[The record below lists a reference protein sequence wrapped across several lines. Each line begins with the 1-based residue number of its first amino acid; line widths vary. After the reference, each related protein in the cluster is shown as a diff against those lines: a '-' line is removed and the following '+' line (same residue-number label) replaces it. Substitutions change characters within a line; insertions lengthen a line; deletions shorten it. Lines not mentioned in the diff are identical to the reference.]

1 MLVVVYIIER
11 KKNALALQECKPTNG
26 MKTSKLFFTDGY
38 TKHMQLFVTYDF
50 AVILRV
56 REENG
61 LFAVGPHIFMNT
73 K

>member
-1 MLVVVYIIER
+1 
-11 KKNALALQECKPTNG
+11 
-26 MKTSKLFFTDGY
+26 
-38 TKHMQLFVTYDF
+38 MQLFVTYDF